1 MRKAAI
7 LSGDTSYLKM
17 IQESA
22 DNNLFELRCVTTIKD
37 FIKEIQKRDLKVA
50 FLDMDL
56 LKDSKEWEIIEERNI
71 KTKIVVVSAD
81 MEMIYES
88 LRYHPY
94 WFLIKDEFFIKHLNI
109 IFHDVTVSCMK
120 KKKPPTMKPYGL
132 AVLLKENKI
141 VYIRSEKNY
150 IYYILND
157 NQVIEERKTLIS
169 LEKQLAEYG
178 FVRIHKRT
186 LVNMKYVK
194 EIDLRNH
201 CILLK
206 DKRRLEVGRIFQD
219 NLNQTA
225 GGTGRKRDRHCNSQF
240 R

>member
-7 LSGDTSYLKM
+7 LSVDKNYMKM
-17 IQESA
+17 IQEA
-22 DNNLFELRCVTTIKD
+22 AENNLFELRCVTTIKD

-56 LKDSKEWEIIEERNI
+56 LKESKEWEAIEERNI

-94 WFLIKDEFFIKHLNI
+94 WFLIKDEFFTKHLNI
-109 IFHDVTVSCMK
+109 IFHDITVSCMK
-120 KKKPPTMKPYGL
+120 KKKTPAKKPYGL
-132 AVLLKENKI
+132 AELLKENKI

-206 DKRRLEVGRIFQD
+206 DKRRLEVGRIFKD

-225 GGTGRKRDRHCNSQF
+225 GGKE
-240 R
+240 

>member
-56 LKDSKEWEIIEERNI
+56 LKDSKEWEAIEERNI

-94 WFLIKDEFFIKHLNI
+94 WFLIKDEFFAKHLNI

-120 KKKPPTMKPYGL
+120 KKKPPAMKPHGL

-225 GGTGRKRDRHCNSQF
+225 GGTRRKRDRHCDSQF